1 MQTYSLKV
9 QTEVFVIIEKATM
22 STLLASGILGSKIM
36 KVTPICKWSS
46 SHASS
51 FLGPKLLVPTK
62 GSRAFGSGA
71 SSNAPGIRA
80 QAQSQKKPPADVI
93 ATLGAV
99 PGVRETV
106 WDQVQLAVPSNPK
119 LTRDATAD
127 VVVVG
132 AGIAGLSVAY
142 NLAKAGKKV
151 IVLESRA
158 IGAGQTGKTTAHL
171 MPWNDDYYYEIEK
184 NWGTEKLKIVADSH
198 IKSIDFVERVVKEEG
213 IECNFQRVPGYLVAT
228 EDNDSEAEK
237 LRMEYEACKRGG
249 IDSVKMIN
257 LKHAPEN
264 GSFGHG
270 ILFPMTAE
278 FQPLKY
284 IQGLAK
290 AIKRMGG
297 EIYEETAVI
306 EQKGEVCKTDAGH
319 TVSGEAVV
327 LATNSPIHK
336 ILAIHSRQYARR
348 SYVVGLRVPK
358 GAINRASWWDTA
370 SPYHYVRLEDK
381 GDDEILVV
389 GGKDHVVGIEP
400 SDYEDAYGELE
411 AWARA
416 HFPAALE
423 VSYRWTGQVYL
434 PSDFLGL
441 YGKNP
446 LDPGNVYVA
455 TGDSGEGMTGGTIGG
470 IVISNLIL
478 GKSHPWID
486 VYSPT
491 RFPAVS
497 PDTLSQQATEIK
509 ENIEG
514 FSSLIPGVGVESFS
528 SDTVGRGCGAVI
540 QEGLSTVAIFRDGDG
555 QLHRYSAV
563 CPHLGCA
570 VKWNPKD
577 TTFDCPCHGSQFDIN
592 GVVIQGPAKQGL
604 SKLSSN
610 QN

>member
-1 MQTYSLKV
+1 
-9 QTEVFVIIEKATM
+9 M
-22 STLLASGILGSKIM
+22 STLVVATGICGSKIM
-36 KVTPICKWSS
+36 KVSPICKWSS
-46 SHASS
+46 SHAS
-51 FLGPKLLVPTK
+51 FLGSKLLVPTK
-62 GSRAFGSGA
+62 VGRALVSGM
-71 SSNAPGIRA
+71 SSNMQGARA
-80 QAQSQKKPPADVI
+80 QRLSEKNLPADVVTTI
-93 ATLGAV
+93 GAV
-99 PGVRETV
+99 PGVRDTV

-119 LTRDATAD
+119 LTKDATAD

-142 NLAKAGKKV
+142 NLAKSGKKV

-171 MPWNDDYYYEIEK
+171 MPWNDDYFYLIEK
-184 NWGTEKLKIVADSH
+184 NWGTEKMKIVADSH
-198 IKSIDFVERVVKEEG
+198 RRSIDFVEKVINEES
-213 IECNFQRVPGYLVAT
+213 IECNFKRIPGYLVAM
-228 EDNDSEAEK
+228 EDNDSEGEK
-237 LRMEYEACKRGG
+237 LRMEYESCKRGG
-249 IDSVKMIN
+249 FDTVKMID

-306 EQKGEVCKTDAGH
+306 EQKREVCKTNGGH
-319 TVSGEAVV
+319 TVTGGAVV

-336 ILAIHSRQYARR
+336 ILAIHSRQLARR
-348 SYVVGLRVPK
+348 SYVVGLKVPR

-381 GDDEILVV
+381 GEDEILVV
-389 GGKDHVVGIEP
+389 GGEDHVVGINP
-400 SDYEDAYGELE
+400 TDYQDGYGALED
-411 AWARA
+411 WARA
-416 HFPAALE
+416 HWPAAQE
-423 VSYRWTGQVYL
+423 VVYRWTGQVYL
-434 PSDFLGL
+434 PADFLGL

-455 TGDSGEGMTGGTIGG
+455 TGDSGEGMTGGTIAG
-470 IVISNLIL
+470 IVITSLIL
-478 GKSHPWID
+478 NKPHPWID

-497 PDTLSQQATEIK
+497 KETLSDAATEIK
-509 ENIEG
+509 ENLEG
-514 FSSLIPGVGVESFS
+514 YSNLLPGKGVDSFS
-528 SDTVGRGCGAVI
+528 SDTVSRNCGAVI
-540 QEGLSTVAIFRDGDG
+540 QEGLNTVAMYRDTEG

-563 CPHLGCA
+563 CPHLGCS

-577 TTFDCPCHGSQFDIN
+577 ATFDCPCHGSQFDVQ
-592 GVVIQGPAKQGL
+592 GTVIQGPAKKGL
-604 SKLSSN
+604 RKLSAS